1 MKHIFSV
8 LFVAVSF
15 GLAAQKKEVK
25 ITEENYNFSVG
36 SKNAIVVT
44 IPDSKKEVVE
54 KELKNELKSWGGK
67 MTSGKGEYSTLQSAN
82 KKLFE
87 GKTFDTYTRIFQDGQ
102 DVKVAVA
109 TDLGGAYLSSNQH
122 PSQFNEFKEKLYA
135 FAVQAGNQALAV
147 DVKAEE
153 KILKTQEKELKAFEK
168 QDASYKKEID
178 NYKKKIDEN
187 ERKIKDNEVNISKKK
202 EEISKQEDKIKSIK
216 NTKVK

>member
-67 MTSGKGEYSTLQSAN
+67 MTSGKGE
-82 KKLFE
+82 
-87 GKTFDTYTRIFQDGQ
+87 
-102 DVKVAVA
+102 
-109 TDLGGAYLSSNQH
+109 
-122 PSQFNEFKEKLYA
+122 
-135 FAVQAGNQALAV
+135 
-147 DVKAEE
+147 
-153 KILKTQEKELKAFEK
+153 
-168 QDASYKKEID
+168 
-178 NYKKKIDEN
+178 
-187 ERKIKDNEVNISKKK
+187 
-202 EEISKQEDKIKSIK
+202 
-216 NTKVK
+216 